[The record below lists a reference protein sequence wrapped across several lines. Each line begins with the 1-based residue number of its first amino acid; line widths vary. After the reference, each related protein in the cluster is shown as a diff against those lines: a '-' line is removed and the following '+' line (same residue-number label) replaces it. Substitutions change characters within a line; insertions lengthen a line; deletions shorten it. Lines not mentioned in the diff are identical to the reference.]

1 MRLPR
6 LQTLDSWRQ
15 YPNYRYLWTGNL
27 FSNGAQWLQLFTAG
41 WLVWELSKDTGTTGL
56 FVASLGAINL
66 LPSILI
72 GPIGGVL
79 GDRFNRKYL
88 IMILQSFMACVAI
101 LFALLNTTDLVE
113 VWHVYAYV
121 IVSGCCLCIC
131 QPMRNALVANTVPR
145 EMIGNAMAVNVF
157 TITGT
162 RMIGP
167 FFGGILIANLGFQ
180 WNFGIEACLYLGT
193 VIALI
198 RLKLPYREASK
209 PGNQIGVFQSL
220 KEGISYIRKE
230 DRTLL
235 NLITLSVIPELLLHP
250 VWLLIPLFVAQVL
263 GEGPEIA
270 GFLWAVTGLG
280 GLTSTILFSS
290 FGYIIKKGY
299 IVLGAAILGSV
310 AVILY
315 ANSTWAPLAFFLIA
329 LMSFGQSAF
338 RTTNSVLIQSLAPDE
353 YRLRIS
359 TLLFHIKGFIIIP
372 CVLAGL
378 LIDFTS
384 VRIGIT
390 CLGTIGLLLGIY
402 FTFTFH
408 RVRKLL

>member
-209 PGNQIGVFQSL
+209 SSNQIGVFQSL

-230 DRTLL
+230 D
-235 NLITLSVIPELLLHP
+235 
-250 VWLLIPLFVAQVL
+250 
-263 GEGPEIA
+263 
-270 GFLWAVTGLG
+270 
-280 GLTSTILFSS
+280 
-290 FGYIIKKGY
+290 
-299 IVLGAAILGSV
+299 
-310 AVILY
+310 
-315 ANSTWAPLAFFLIA
+315 
-329 LMSFGQSAF
+329 
-338 RTTNSVLIQSLAPDE
+338 
-353 YRLRIS
+353 
-359 TLLFHIKGFIIIP
+359 
-372 CVLAGL
+372 
-378 LIDFTS
+378 
-384 VRIGIT
+384 
-390 CLGTIGLLLGIY
+390 
-402 FTFTFH
+402 
-408 RVRKLL
+408 